1 MSTRPRDWSTLHD
14 GDPVPGDPYEVAALG
29 KKLRDMADEIDKQ
42 AANIKALSSV
52 DGWDSDAGR
61 GFHDI
66 ADNTSARLKR
76 SYERYDEAAKAIG
89 TKVVE
94 GESDEYASELHRA
107 QKMADKAL
115 ADFLEADTTH
125 KTAMKDLEKYDAKP
139 PTPEDGPERTR
150 LTNQKNDAWSAKRE
164 CFIKVSKAKDIRDDA
179 ASKAAKHIKNV
190 IHHDGVRDPGGFM
203 NWLADW
209 ADRFSNMAAIFS
221 ILAVICTFV
230 PPLQFLAPIFAALA
244 IISSAAALA
253 GHAYDMTVRGG
264 KLNLLKLGLDV
275 LGVVPGLGA
284 LKGFS
289 AGAKGLKFLGKLG
302 GLRFSGSAALKGA
315 NFKFFNGLAVNL
327 TNKVLAK
334 IPAIGI
340 QSGERITAVVK
351 GGGLIG
357 AIIKIAQRKD
367 GHATGDPGDPR
378 PTPTGPTATPTPG
391 PPPGPPGGPARARL
405 GPRGGP
411 PRVPPALRARRLR
424 RRRRPGRRGPR
435 GARGSAR

>member
-1 MSTRPRDWSTLHD
+1 MSTRPRDWSPLHD

-52 DGWDSDAGR
+52 EGWDSDAGR

-66 ADNTSARLKR
+66 SDNTSARLKR

-115 ADFLEADTTH
+115 ADYREAEGTH
-125 KTAMKDLEKYDAKP
+125 KAATKDMEKYEGKLPSPD
-139 PTPEDGPERTR
+139 DVQDRTR
-150 LTNQKNDAWSAKRE
+150 LQKQQETSMTSIRE
-164 CFIKVSKAKDIRDDA
+164 CHGKIAKAKDIRDDA
-179 ASKAAKHIKNV
+179 ASKAAKHIKNT

-209 ADRFSNMAAIFS
+209 ADRFSNISAVLS
-221 ILAVICTFV
+221 VLAVICAFI
-230 PPLQFLAPIFAALA
+230 PPLQLLAAVFAVLAVIASAL
-244 IISSAAALA
+244 ALA

-302 GLRFSGSAALKGA
+302 GIRFSGGAALKGVG
-315 NFKFFNGLAVNL
+315 FKFFNGLAVNL
-327 TNKVLAK
+327 TNKVLSTGLAAK
-334 IPAIGI
+334 AGLKPM
-340 QSGERITAVVK
+340 SGLKIT
-351 GGGLIG
+351 
-357 AIIKIAQRKD
+357 AIIKGTGFGNAINKVIHGHD
-367 GHATGDPGDPR
+367 GQATGDPGDKRPAAPGPTPSPSPGPS
-378 PTPTGPTATPTPG
+378 PTPTSRPSATPFH
-391 PPPGPPGGPARARL
+391 A
-405 GPRGGP
+405 
-411 PRVPPALRARRLR
+411 ALA
-424 RRRRPGRRGPR
+424 
-435 GARGSAR
+435 A